1 MKNCSANPKLYPGFM
16 MNKIN
21 RGNVINKPRIVK
33 NRIFAL
39 ASVIF
44 IAGGWIEF
52 WISEIAALNFFN
64 IYQNSSTGEKS
75 GWNRLNRWSNIVTTP
90 QRRNKFWWN
99 SFGFFKRINIYKPRA
114 DNCVH
119 GTFILWGNPHWLYWV
134 DC

>member
-16 MNKIN
+16 INKIN

-52 WISEIAALNFFN
+52 
-64 IYQNSSTGEKS
+64 
-75 GWNRLNRWSNIVTTP
+75 
-90 QRRNKFWWN
+90 
-99 SFGFFKRINIYKPRA
+99 
-114 DNCVH
+114 
-119 GTFILWGNPHWLYWV
+119 
-134 DC
+134 